1 MKLKK
6 IVLTSILLLIC
17 IVGLQ
22 AQNVIIPDAI
32 FKATLVN
39 NASINTNMDTE
50 IQLTEAAAYSGTM
63 YLGGLGIADLTG
75 IETFSAITILYCQNN
90 LLTSLDLT
98 GVQALK
104 HLSCQDNLLLSLN
117 INSSAALIQLQC
129 QNNLLTSL
137 DLTGAQALIYLY
149 CQHNQLTSLNLTGAI
164 ALSNLYCQN
173 NQLTN
178 LDLSGASTLGN
189 LYCQNNQL
197 TSIDL
202 TGLTDISTLNCEG
215 NLLTTLTLAGAS
227 SLTALDC
234 GYNQLT
240 NIDISTNINLTY
252 LWCNNNLLTNID
264 VTHNVSLYKLFCY
277 NNQLTYL
284 DLSTV
289 PLSYLFCFNNQLT
302 SLNIKNHSY
311 FGFLN
316 AENNINLTC
325 IEVDDP
331 ITSTLYWSYS
341 IPLSTYFTENCGST
355 GINNLSLHNTPLAY
369 PNPTAGTLFLTEQ
382 GDVSLKD
389 LTGNI
394 RLKQKNSKQLD
405 MSSLPAGIYFLQ
417 YEGSSTKAYKV
428 VKE

>member
-6 IVLTSILLLIC
+6 IILTIILLLIC

-22 AQNVIIPDAI
+22 AQNVIIPDAN
-32 FKATLVN
+32 FKAALVN

-50 IQLTEAAAYSGTM
+50 IQLTEANAYSGTI

-75 IETFSAITILYCQNN
+75 IESFSAITTLY
-90 LLTSLDLT
+90 
-98 GVQALK
+98 
-104 HLSCQDNLLLSLN
+104 CQDNL
-117 INSSAALIQLQC
+117 
-129 QNNLLTSL
+129 
-137 DLTGAQALIYLY
+137 
-149 CQHNQLTSLNLTGAI
+149 LTSLNLTGAQALTYLNCQNNHLTNLDLTGATSLTELYCQHNLLTSLNLTSAS

-173 NQLTN
+173 NQLTS
-178 LDLSGASTLGN
+178 LDVSSCASTLFN

-197 TSIDL
+197 TSLDL
-202 TGLTDISTLNCEG
+202 TGLTGISTLNCEG

-240 NIDISTNINLTY
+240 NIDISTNISLTY
-252 LWCNNNLLTNID
+252 LWCYNNLLTNID

-331 ITSTLYWSYS
+331 IISTLYWSYS

-389 LTGNI
+389 LTGNT
-394 RLKQKNSKQLD
+394 RLKQKNTMQLD

-417 YEGSSTKAYKV
+417 YEGSSTKICKV